1 MIKCENVTKK
11 FDSFTALDNF
21 SLEIEKGSA
30 YGLIGANGAGK
41 STLLRILAGVYVQD
55 SGRITVD
62 GEPVYERVD
71 TKKKIYYVSD
81 ETQQYHNMTLK
92 EMKNFVKLFYDN
104 FNEETFNRLVGVLN
118 LPLNKKLAAFSK
130 GMRRQAA
137 VICAIS
143 AGTEYLLLDEVFDGL
158 DPTMRLVVRKML
170 VDAMADTGLTVVMSS
185 HNLGEIEGF
194 CDRVGLLFNGSLV
207 FNREIDTLKGSVHK
221 VQAAFA
227 REVTRDDFED
237 IEIMNIKKQ
246 GSVYNIIV
254 KGDEAKIKQRAE
266 ELGAMLCDIVPLSL
280 EEVFIYELEVLGYD
294 FDGIDR

>member
-1 MIKCENVTKK
+1 MINIENVTK
-11 FDSFTALDNF
+11 SFPSKVVF
-21 SLEIEKGSA
+21 SNVSITIKNKSIF
-30 YGLIGANGAGK
+30 GLVGINGAGK
-41 STLLRILAGVYVQD
+41 STFLRCLTNVYNFDEGKVLIDNHDSSEAEVKNNIFFLNDDPFFLRTDTPLTLASFYKAFYPNFD
-55 SGRITVD
+55 EHYYRNMLTSL
-62 GEPVYERVD
+62 
-71 TKKKIYYVSD
+71 KI
-81 ETQQYHNMTLK
+81 
-92 EMKNFVKLFYDN
+92 
-104 FNEETFNRLVGVLN
+104 EEKGKVVN
-118 LPLNKKLAAFSK
+118 FSK

-227 REVTRDDFED
+227 REVTRDDFKD

>member
-1 MIKCENVTKK
+1 MKGTTGESL
-11 FDSFTALDNF
+11 FDILG
-21 SLEIEKGSA
+21 LEKRADAPEAKPLEKPDVDAGEA
-30 YGLIGANGAGK
+30 AKAILVRLAVPAVIGAIGAMG
-41 STLLRILAGVYVQD
+41 
-55 SGRITVD
+55 
-62 GEPVYERVD
+62 
-71 TKKKIYYVSD
+71 
-81 ETQQYHNMTLK
+81 
-92 EMKNFVKLFYDN
+92 
-104 FNEETFNRLVGVLN
+104 
-118 LPLNKKLAAFSK
+118 
-130 GMRRQAA
+130 
-137 VICAIS
+137 
-143 AGTEYLLLDEVFDGL
+143 
-158 DPTMRLVVRKML
+158 
-170 VDAMADTGLTVVMSS
+170 AMADTGLTVVMSS

-227 REVTRDDFED
+227 REVTRDDFKD